1 MERTEVFAKIADIAA
16 DVLGVDIDSI
26 TESTTFDDLEAD
38 SLDRLQLVNAM
49 EDEFELEIPEDK
61 LLSISSVADSI
72 DAIMAALGD

>member
-1 MERTEVFAKIADIAA
+1 MERTEVFAKIADIAT

-38 SLDRLQLVNAM
+38 SLDRLQLVTAM

>member
-26 TESTTFDDLEAD
+26 TESTTFDDLEVD
-38 SLDRLQLVNAM
+38 SLDRLQLVTAM

>member
-38 SLDRLQLVNAM
+38 SLDRLQLVTAM

-72 DAIMAALGD
+72 DAIMATLGD

>member
-38 SLDRLQLVNAM
+38 SLDRLQMVTAM